1 MSETNNGHM
10 GTLTLTTARR
20 LKMFYDPDGKR
31 GPKRKYN
38 PIEVIQLLADGSTTH
53 AVAQKYGV
61 RSDTIRVILHSF
73 MKQHNV
79 HTTTQLVAHFLRNGW
94 VD

>member
-1 MSETNNGHM
+1 MSSELVMEFGDSVS
-10 GTLTLTTARR
+10 AR
-20 LKMFYDPDGKR
+20 KR
-31 GPKRKYN
+31 GPKRKYKYYSVD
-38 PIEVIQLLADGSTTH
+38 VIQLLADGATIS

-61 RSDTIRVILHSF
+61 LPNTIRTILHNF

-79 HTTTQLVAHFLRNGW
+79 HTRTQLVAHFIRNGW